1 MDGNKSHSHTARAQ
15 DTDLGTKTT
24 SSFDYGTKS
33 TNTTGNHTHQFG
45 GYINS
50 YWGDSNHTSFQPGGG
65 AWTQAAGDHAHTVYI
80 GGHEHTM
87 YIGPHGHV
95 VIVDADGN
103 AETTVKKYCILLH
116 SESGIMTFKMSDT
129 PQTIKIFNLRSDTN
143 EFIGAGDAYIPPHT
157 GLPANCTDI
166 APPDIPSSYIAVFDS
181 ETQTW
186 SLHEDR
192 RGETVYDTT
201 TGNQVY
207 ISDLGPLPE
216 NVTSVSPGGGYK
228 KWDSKAQVW
237 VNDEAA
243 EAAARLREAEG
254 TKNRLLQ
261 IASEKIAPL
270 QDVVD
275 LDEATDKEKASL
287 LAWRKYRVQVNRVDT
302 LKPVW
307 PEKPASS
314 L

>member
-1 MDGNKSHSHTARAQ
+1 
-15 DTDLGTKTT
+15 
-24 SSFDYGTKS
+24 
-33 TNTTGNHTHQFG
+33 
-45 GYINS
+45 
-50 YWGDSNHTSFQPGGG
+50 
-65 AWTQAAGDHAHTVYI
+65 
-80 GGHEHTM
+80 
-87 YIGPHGHV
+87 
-95 VIVDADGN
+95 
-103 AETTVKKYCILLH
+103 
-116 SESGIMTFKMSDT
+116 MTFKMSEQA
-129 PQTIKIFNLRSDTN
+129 QTIKIFNLRSDTN

-166 APPDIPSSYIAVFDS
+166 APPDIPASHIAIFDA

-186 SLHEDR
+186 SLHEDH

-207 ISDLGPLPE
+207 ISELGPLPE
-216 NVTSVSPGGGYK
+216 NVTSVSPGGEYQ
-228 KWDSKAQVW
+228 KWDGKAW
-237 VNDEAA
+237 VKDEAA
-243 EAAARLREAEG
+243 EKAAQLRQAEE

-270 QDVVD
+270 QDAVD

>member
-1 MDGNKSHSHTARAQ
+1 
-15 DTDLGTKTT
+15 
-24 SSFDYGTKS
+24 
-33 TNTTGNHTHQFG
+33 
-45 GYINS
+45 
-50 YWGDSNHTSFQPGGG
+50 
-65 AWTQAAGDHAHTVYI
+65 
-80 GGHEHTM
+80 
-87 YIGPHGHV
+87 
-95 VIVDADGN
+95 
-103 AETTVKKYCILLH
+103 
-116 SESGIMTFKMSDT
+116 MTFKMSDT
-129 PQTIKIFNLRSDTN
+129 PQTIKIYNLRSDTN

-166 APPDIPSSYIAVFDS
+166 APPDIPASHIAIFDA
-181 ETQTW
+181 ETETW
-186 SLHEDR
+186 SLHEDH

-207 ISDLGPLPE
+207 ISAPGPLPE
-216 NVTSVSPGGGYK
+216 NVTSVSPDGEYQ
-228 KWDSKAQVW
+228 KWDSKTKVW

-270 QDVVD
+270 QDAVD

-302 LKPVW
+302 LNPYW
-307 PEKPASS
+307 PEQPV
-314 L
+314 

>member
-1 MDGNKSHSHTARAQ
+1 
-15 DTDLGTKTT
+15 
-24 SSFDYGTKS
+24 
-33 TNTTGNHTHQFG
+33 
-45 GYINS
+45 
-50 YWGDSNHTSFQPGGG
+50 
-65 AWTQAAGDHAHTVYI
+65 
-80 GGHEHTM
+80 
-87 YIGPHGHV
+87 
-95 VIVDADGN
+95 
-103 AETTVKKYCILLH
+103 
-116 SESGIMTFKMSDT
+116 MTFKMSEQA
-129 PQTIKIFNLRSDTN
+129 QTIKIFNLRSDTN

-186 SLHEDR
+186 SLHEDH

-207 ISDLGPLPE
+207 ISELGPLPE
-216 NVTSVSPGGGYK
+216 NVTSVSPDGEYQ
-228 KWDSKAQVW
+228 KWDGKAW
-237 VNDEAA
+237 VKDEAA
-243 EAAARLREAEG
+243 EKAAQLRQAEE
-254 TKNRLLQ
+254 TKSRLLQ
-261 IASEKIAPL
+261 MASGKIAPL
-270 QDVVD
+270 QDAVD

-302 LKPVW
+302 LNPDW